1 VVNLSLHIEHLGK
14 TLDKAFHRTR
24 HPKHICPS
32 MAHIVEVT
40 YQHSAAQDTRDE
52 AD

>member
-1 VVNLSLHIEHLGK
+1 VANLPLPVEHLEK
-14 TLDKAFHRTR
+14 NSDKAFHRIR

-32 MAHIVEVT
+32 MVHIVEVT